1 MEAADAVETIQ
12 REMTAF
18 ARRARASA
26 GRMHPELSL
35 VSYTLLGHLE
45 ESGGCR
51 ATDLAAHYALDKST
65 VSRQVA
71 ALERAGLIDR
81 RQDPAG
87 PPGPGAPPHRRRTA
101 HPRPGHREPPRARS
115 TSGSREWPAGDLER
129 FAAYLV
135 RYNAAAAGR
144 RPGRPRAELR
154 HRRPLRGAVT
164 RDRPTVPGRPSAAR
178 APVAAMN
185 AVRGAAGSPGTRR
198 AGWRWCCRG
207 GVQEGRLA
215 AFADAVG
222 DGQDQPGGQPLAAE
236 APGRCTPR

>member
-1 MEAADAVETIQ
+1 MKAAEGPDETVVTTAVTTGAAAGAAVETIQ

-71 ALERAGLIDR
+71 VLERAGLIER
-81 RQDPAG
+81 RLDPDDHRVQVLQLTEAG
-87 PPGPGAPPHRRRTA
+87 KRILAQVTVSRRIA
-101 HPRPGHREPPRARS
+101 FRERLAD
-115 TSGSREWPAGDLER
+115 WPAEDLER

-135 RYNAAAAGR
+135 RYNTASGDS
-144 RPGRPRAELR
+144 GE
-154 HRRPLRGAVT
+154 
-164 RDRPTVPGRPSAAR
+164 S
-178 APVAAMN
+178 
-185 AVRGAAGSPGTRR
+185 VRKAPGT
-198 AGWRWCCRG
+198 
-207 GVQEGRLA
+207 
-215 AFADAVG
+215 
-222 DGQDQPGGQPLAAE
+222 
-236 APGRCTPR
+236 